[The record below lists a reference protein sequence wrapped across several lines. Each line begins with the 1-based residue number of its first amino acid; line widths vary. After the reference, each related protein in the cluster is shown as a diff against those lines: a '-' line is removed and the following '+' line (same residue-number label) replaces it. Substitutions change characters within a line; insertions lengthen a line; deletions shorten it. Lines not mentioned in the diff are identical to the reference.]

1 MAIWNTRNLLGLA
14 AACGGAFC
22 VLLLLAYGAE
32 SARLLDAS
40 ALQGFVELQG
50 DRVGPLAERIAK
62 FGHPGPVLLLTAGL
76 VALSAA
82 RGRFRQALAIGFLVG
97 ATSVSSQVLKAVL
110 AYPREDALVYGSH
123 VDVGAFPSGHSTAAM
138 TLALCGVLAAPR
150 AARPLAAGLGALL
163 SLGVGYSV
171 VTLGWHYPSD
181 VVGGFLLATIW
192 TLLVVA
198 ALQAAEQRWPQRVG
212 RTRVTAA
219 ATRAADALASTGVAA
234 LALGTAAFTTIA
246 VLILSARRMDEMVGF
261 AEAHTAAVAVGVAVA
276 ASAALLLAGVTAAL
290 RRRE

>member
-1 MAIWNTRNLLGLA
+1 VAIWNTRNLLGLA

-97 ATSVSSQVLKAVL
+97 ATSVSSQVLKL
-110 AYPREDALVYGSH
+110 CSH
-123 VDVGAFPSGHSTAAM
+123 TRARTRSSTDRTWTWARF
-138 TLALCGVLAAPR
+138 R
-150 AARPLAAGLGALL
+150 AA
-163 SLGVGYSV
+163 
-171 VTLGWHYPSD
+171 
-181 VVGGFLLATIW
+181 I
-192 TLLVVA
+192 
-198 ALQAAEQRWPQRVG
+198 
-212 RTRVTAA
+212 
-219 ATRAADALASTGVAA
+219 
-234 LALGTAAFTTIA
+234 
-246 VLILSARRMDEMVGF
+246 
-261 AEAHTAAVAVGVAVA
+261 
-276 ASAALLLAGVTAAL
+276 
-290 RRRE
+290 RRRR